1 MASGQRSVTAHN
13 NMLRVYNPAQ
23 FYTTITFP
31 MKLFARKPVLD
42 EASVAWLFAVY
53 GWCLKQ
59 FDAAEFATGTTLV
72 IPSNEYFPGRENSV
86 QGMAGL
92 IFERVQ
98 YYAGMTHWPLQLV
111 DQSWCPS
118 AEPAPLQIDG
128 SRRGGHALATDVTYE
143 QPLPVGYDPAMIGN
157 PEALISSF
165 SHTLA
170 QYLGATAK
178 APPPGGLQNWP
189 QATEILAVFLGFGL
203 MFANSAFTFRT
214 NKCGSCGG
222 ANADRTNYLSQYDVT
237 YALAIFCTLKQIQ
250 PGEVLPRLKK
260 SLRSFFKQS
269 MKDIQS
275 REDMLADLMRQL
287 PPGIE
292 SSNLS

>member
-1 MASGQRSVTAHN
+1 
-13 NMLRVYNPAQ
+13 
-23 FYTTITFP
+23 
-31 MKLFARKPVLD
+31 MKLFARKTVLD
-42 EASVAWLFAVY
+42 EASVTWLFEVY
-53 GWCLKQ
+53 GWCLDQ
-59 FDAAEFATGTTLV
+59 FDAAEFSSGTFLV

-98 YYAGMTHWPLQLV
+98 HYAGMTHWPLRLV

-118 AEPAPLQIDG
+118 SQPAPLEIDG
-128 SRRGGHALATDVTYE
+128 SRRGSHALAVDVEYE
-143 QPLPVGYDPAMIGN
+143 QSLPVGYDPAMIGN

-170 QYLGATAK
+170 QYLGATARV
-178 APPPGGLQNWP
+178 PPPGGMQNWP
-189 QATEILAVFLGFGL
+189 QATEILAVFLGFGV

-237 YALAIFCTLKQIQ
+237 YALAIFCTLKQIR
-250 PGEVLPRLKK
+250 PGEVLPHLKK
-260 SLRSFFKQS
+260 SLRGFFKQS

-275 REDMLADLMRQL
+275 RGDLLAGLMTQL
-287 PPGIE
+287 PVGIE
-292 SSNLS
+292 SGTVS

>member
-1 MASGQRSVTAHN
+1 MR
-13 NMLRVYNPAQ
+13 
-23 FYTTITFP
+23 
-31 MKLFARKPVLD
+31 LFARKPVLD
-42 EASVAWLFAVY
+42 ETSVQWLFEVY
-53 GWCLKQ
+53 GWCLEQ
-59 FDAAEFATGTTLV
+59 FDAAEFASGSSLV

-98 YYAGMTHWPLQLV
+98 HYAGMAHWPLQLV

-118 AEPAPLQIDG
+118 TQPAPLEMDG
-128 SRRGGHALATDVTYE
+128 SRRGSHALSSDAGCQ

-170 QYLGATAK
+170 QYLGATARV
-178 APPPGGLQNWP
+178 PPPGGMQNWA
-189 QATEILAVFLGFGL
+189 QATEVLATFLGFGV

-222 ANADRTNYLSQYDVT
+222 ASADRTNYLSQYDVT
-237 YALAIFCTLKQIQ
+237 YALAIFCTLKQIR
-250 PGEVLPRLKK
+250 PGEVLPHLKK
-260 SLRSFFKQS
+260 SLRGFFKQS
-269 MKDIQS
+269 MKDVQS
-275 REDMLADLMRQL
+275 RDDLLAPLMGQL
-287 PPGIE
+287 PLGIE
-292 SSNLS
+292 AGSLN